1 MTDSLVQSFVEW
13 SRLERQEELNRL
25 AREQRVNLG
34 LILGLSLK
42 IGGYQSHID
51 YAGGLDSN
59 RKWTDL
65 AKLARLLREAM
76 LSDQE
81 LDAKEDISPLRD
93 ALANAAP
100 MEINQNAAL
109 ERKGRTQRKYHEYA
123 GILSHIDTAA
133 IALFTLGIIQARH
146 GLTSTNNSFPLQ
158 LPQIDGPLFG
168 SAHVLYLI
176 KFFDS
181 RGKGI
186 TKWMIK
192 IPINGTPDI
201 WDELCAETLLTEA
214 LVLYT
219 LRTETHVPVPA
230 IIDADSSPHNEI
242 HVPYLIMEYVAGLTL
257 DQVWFGRGK
266 HGLDEK
272 GIRATRSKIL
282 QNLAQAMLQLGKY
295 EFRHGGAPVFDGSGI
310 LIGVGPSRELN
321 IQAMVNHWLDKEDC
335 EKVPLYAAVGPF
347 EETREIYTTLL
358 DRFPCDTEATMGVDK
373 LLRLLVGLIREPSRP
388 RSAKGKET
396 WSKAR
401 KRFVLTHPG
410 LSMRHIIVSKEGDIK
425 AIVGWDGVYAAPRSV
440 GNEAFPPWLVRDFNT
455 FIWRW
460 RPSPVLWRGKE
471 GCEEPGGNRYEDAP
485 WVLKELRDEYVGII
499 RRLKKESKD
508 KRDNKDYENNESS
521 GDLREGEENVN
532 TNVTKQSLLALSL
545 HTAVKDPRCRTAILK
560 RILEKCSRPSEEF
573 DYDRIV
579 GILGSG
585 GCLNGYMLKCLEK
598 NFRELVDYGYVRG
611 AVVW

>member
-1 MTDSLVQSFVEW
+1 MTDSLVQSFVKR
-13 SRLERQEELNRL
+13 SRLERQGELDRL
-25 AREQRVNLG
+25 AREQRVDLG

-42 IGGYQSHID
+42 IGGCQSHVD
-51 YAGGLDSN
+51 YAGGLDGR

-65 AKLARLLREAM
+65 AKLTRLLRREVK
-76 LSDQE
+76 LDGQE
-81 LDAKEDISPLRD
+81 LDAKKGKDMPSLRD

-109 ERKGRTQRKYHEYA
+109 ERKGRIQKKYHEYA
-123 GILSHIDTAA
+123 GILSHIDKAA
-133 IALFTLGIIQARH
+133 IASFTLGIIQARN
-146 GLTSTNNSFPLQ
+146 GLTSTNNSSPLR

-168 SAHVLYLI
+168 SAHVFYSI

-181 RGKGI
+181 RGKEI

-219 LRTETHVPVPA
+219 LRTETNVPVPA

-242 HVPYLIMEYVAGLTL
+242 HVPYVIMEYVAGLTL
-257 DQVWFGRGK
+257 DQVWFGRGED
-266 HGLDEK
+266 GLDEK
-272 GIRATRSKIL
+272 RIRATRSKVL

-295 EFRHGGAPVFDGSGI
+295 EFKHGGAPVFDGSGI

-321 IQAMVNHWLDKEDC
+321 IQAMVNHWLNNEHC
-335 EKVPLYAAVGPF
+335 ERVPLYAPVGPF
-347 EETREIYTTLL
+347 KDVREMYTAPL

-388 RSAKGKET
+388 RSAKGKER
-396 WSKAR
+396 WSKSS

-471 GCEEPGGNRYEDAP
+471 GYEEPGGNRYEDAP

-499 RRLKKESKD
+499 QRLKKE
-508 KRDNKDYENNESS
+508 NKDDKHDEDDEDVDTS
-521 GDLREGEENVN
+521 
-532 TNVTKQSLLALSL
+532 VTKQSLMALSL
-545 HTAVKDPRCRTAILK
+545 HTAAKDPRCRSAILK

-579 GILGSG
+579 EILGSG
-585 GCLNGYMLKCLEK
+585 GYLDGYMLKCLEK
-598 NFRELVDYGYVRG
+598 NFRELVDCGYVRG